1 MVSRVQ
7 RRKHVLNLFR
17 LTDISWLNI
26 SKVLWGGLS
35 ERRYE
40 LTAKILGRLAEYF
53 ISEYSRDE
61 YNGIKHGLRLSFGG
75 TSLSFAPVGSPDKPP
90 SPESF
95 IPIGS
100 SKFGSQFYDFKP
112 FNGSKN
118 HFRVSRKFVNW
129 HIEVIAYHLRHTV
142 LLIEN
147 MGIPMRIFS
156 DVEGDRTLRFFRDD
170 DEYELDPSVDGR
182 FLELKRTVDFEI
194 PDSKR
199 INLDEVRN
207 SYT

>member
-1 MVSRVQ
+1 
-7 RRKHVLNLFR
+7 
-17 LTDISWLNI
+17 
-26 SKVLWGGLS
+26 
-35 ERRYE
+35 
-40 LTAKILGRLAEYF
+40 
-53 ISEYSRDE
+53 
-61 YNGIKHGLRLSFGG
+61 
-75 TSLSFAPVGSPDKPP
+75 
-90 SPESF
+90 
-95 IPIGS
+95 
-100 SKFGSQFYDFKP
+100 
-112 FNGSKN
+112 
-118 HFRVSRKFVNW
+118 
-129 HIEVIAYHLRHTV
+129 
-142 LLIEN
+142 